1 MAESLHCAPLGLRHH
16 FAITLFEVFMPS
28 SAKVLH
34 ILIAEAEPWTADLL
48 LQLVRDVRPDA
59 RIHLAG
65 DGEAALA
72 QCQKRW
78 PALVI
83 ADGELPVVDGLE
95 LLRQLR
101 RMPRGAQL
109 PFVLIS
115 GRLDVHSV
123 RAARP
128 LAPAAYLAKPFNA
141 EKLRQ
146 RLQALLG
153 SANTPNSAPAL
164 PTKSLDDYLDTVR
177 EDGQGAP
184 LLAEVRDAVSR
195 CLNGEDYDLRQL
207 ERLFVREPQ
216 ITARLIA
223 AANSAAQH
231 HGSPCQTLRQA
242 LPRLGVAHTLNLV
255 LGLAIQRNVQLKDP
269 RLTASASAVYVRTE
283 QSADLAHWL
292 ANELQL
298 DADLCFTA
306 GLLHNIGELALLR
319 SLQDW
324 LDAGGDLSDDDIAQ
338 QLRRRAA
345 GFGSALR
352 IQWRLPI
359 GLRELIAAFYN
370 LGSGVFSREALVLN
384 LVSELLNL
392 GSRQPHELLD
402 SRCARLLRIDVGLLK
417 RLPLRPADAQALGT
431 A

>member
-1 MAESLHCAPLGLRHH
+1 
-16 FAITLFEVFMPS
+16 MPS
-28 SAKVLH
+28 SAKALH
-34 ILIAEAEPWTADLL
+34 VLIAEAEPWTADLL

-59 RIHLAG
+59 RVHVVS

-72 QCQKRW
+72 HCHKRW

-83 ADGELPVVDGLE
+83 ADGELPGVDGLE

-101 RMPRGAQL
+101 RLPRGAQL

-146 RLQALLG
+146 RLQTLLG
-153 SANTPNSAPAL
+153 SAKAATSAPAQ
-164 PTKSLDDYLDTVR
+164 PANSLDDYLDKRR
-177 EDGQGAP
+177 EEGQGAP

-195 CLNGEDYDLRQL
+195 CMNGEDYDLRQL
-207 ERLFVREPQ
+207 ERLFSREPQ

-231 HGSPCQTLRQA
+231 QGAPCQTLRQA

-269 RLTASASAVYVRTE
+269 RLASLAQAVYTRTE

-292 ANELQL
+292 ANELHL
-298 DADLCFTA
+298 DAELCFTA

-324 LDAGGDLSDDDIAQ
+324 LDGGGELDDEAIAQ
-338 QLRRRAA
+338 QMSRRAA

-359 GLRELIAAFYN
+359 GLRELIAAFYS
-370 LGSGVFSREALVLN
+370 LGSGVFSLEAVILN
-384 LVSELLNL
+384 LVNELLNL
-392 GSRQPHELLD
+392 GGRQVHELLD
-402 SRCARLLRIDVGLLK
+402 SRCARLLRLDAGLLK
-417 RLPLRPADAQALGT
+417 RLPLPRPAVDAQALAT

>member
-1 MAESLHCAPLGLRHH
+1 
-16 FAITLFEVFMPS
+16 MPS
-28 SAKVLH
+28 SAKALH
-34 ILIAEAEPWTADLL
+34 VLIAEAEPWTADLL

-59 RIHLAG
+59 RIHLAS
-65 DGEAALA
+65 DGEAALV

-83 ADGELPVVDGLE
+83 ADGELPGLDGLE

-101 RMPRGAQL
+101 RLPRGTQL

-153 SANTPNSAPAL
+153 SPKASGSPPAPPAS
-164 PTKSLDDYLDTVR
+164 SLDDYLDTMR
-177 EDGQGAP
+177 EEGQGGP
-184 LLAEVRDAVSR
+184 LLASVRDSVSQ
-195 CLNGEDYDLRQL
+195 CLNSNDSDLGQL
-207 ERLFVREPQ
+207 EEVFARDPQ

-223 AANSAAQH
+223 ASNSAAQH
-231 HGSPCQTLRQA
+231 LGAPCQTLSQA
-242 LPRLGVAHTLNLV
+242 LLRLGLSRTLNLV
-255 LGLAIQRNVQLKDP
+255 LGMAVQRNAQLSDP
-269 RLTASASAVYVRTE
+269 RLAELASCAWDSAQR
-283 QSADLAHWL
+283 SAELARWL

-298 DADLCFTA
+298 DAELCFTA
-306 GLLHNIGELALLR
+306 ALLHNIGELALLR

-324 LDAGGDLSDDDIAQ
+324 QDAGGILGDEDIQQSVAQ
-338 QLRRRAA
+338 RAA
-345 GFGSALR
+345 SFGSALR
-352 IQWRLPI
+352 IRWRLPL

-384 LVSELLNL
+384 LVSMLLHQRSNQSPKELHNERCVRMLRLDLNL
-392 GSRQPHELLD
+392 LERIP
-402 SRCARLLRIDVGLLK
+402 RL
-417 RLPLRPADAQALGT
+417 T